1 MGDTG
6 SLALGAFLSSVA
18 ISTGCMLPFLVLTMA
33 FNFELLSVMLQ
44 VGYFKW
50 TKLKLGQGKR
60 LFKMAPF
67 HHHLELCNLSERT
80 IIFLFYSFG
89 LSLATAGTALAR
101 LVGG

>member
-6 SLALGAFLSSVA
+6 SLALGAFLASVA
-18 ISTGCMLPFLVLTMA
+18 VGTGCILPFLLLTMV
-33 FNFELLSVMLQ
+33 FNLEMLSVILQ

-50 TKLKLGQGKR
+50 TKAKCGVGR
-60 LFKMAPF
+60 RFFKMAPF

-101 LVGG
+101 LLGG